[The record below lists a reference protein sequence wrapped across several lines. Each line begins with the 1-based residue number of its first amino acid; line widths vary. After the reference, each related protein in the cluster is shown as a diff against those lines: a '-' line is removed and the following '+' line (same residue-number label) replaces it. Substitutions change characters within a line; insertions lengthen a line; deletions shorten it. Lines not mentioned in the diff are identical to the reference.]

1 MARFEMNG
9 MDELINQLENMADL
23 SETALKMIDAAT
35 PTIEKNL
42 AKNIHAAANRG
53 YATGELEKSVHST
66 KAKQNNYGYFAA
78 VGVIGTDSKGVRNG
92 EKLAYL
98 EYGTTTQDAHPVMAK
113 TVNESEKEC
122 IEKMQEVFEQEVSG

>member
-1 MARFEMNG
+1 MARFEMEG
-9 MDELINQLENMADL
+9 IDELIKQLESMEDM
-23 SETALKMIDAAT
+23 SDTALKMIDAVT
-35 PTIEKNL
+35 PVVEKNL

-66 KAKQNNYGYFAA
+66 KAKQNNHGYFAA

-98 EYGTTTQDAHPVMAK
+98 EYGTSTQDAHPVMAK

-122 IEKMQEVFEQEVSG
+122 METMQQVFDQEVSG